1 MICEFLCSLCTF
13 TVFSINDT
21 FLLITQLIDVHY
33 LSLEKFKKIQNEAS
47 PSEDTMFTR
56 FKFFLKGRI
65 HLCLTLTSGP
75 ITLGKPFTE
84 SHHQIS
90 SKPRFSKA
98 VSCILYGSV
107 FFSHLHIG
115 KGGSA
120 LFTRYS
126 SLLIFA
132 TYQMYSSR
140 IKEITTFTRP

>member
-1 MICEFLCSLCTF
+1 MF
-13 TVFSINDT
+13 TTYHLKNSRKYKMK
-21 FLLITQLIDVHY
+21 LLPQRTPFPT
-33 LSLEKFKKIQNEAS
+33 S
-47 PSEDTMFTR
+47 FTR

-65 HLCLTLTSGP
+65 SLCLTLTSGP
-75 ITLGKPFTE
+75 ITPCKPFT
-84 SHHQIS
+84 HHQIS

-126 SLLIFA
+126 SLLIFS

-140 IKEITTFTRP
+140 IKKITTFTRP